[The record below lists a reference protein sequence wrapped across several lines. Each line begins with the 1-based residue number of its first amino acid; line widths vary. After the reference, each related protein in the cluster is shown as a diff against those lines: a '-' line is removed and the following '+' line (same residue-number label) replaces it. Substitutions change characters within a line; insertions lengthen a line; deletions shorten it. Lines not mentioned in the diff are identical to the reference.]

1 MIKPPKTTRDGIST
15 RELAKLANVNQSTVS
30 RSLNGDPRIH
40 PDRAREIRK
49 LAQKYGYRPKPLRS
63 KKTNAIGLLMPSTD
77 ANQPDHP
84 FVNRVLL
91 LVEQSLAQRGM
102 HIHVAFTP
110 RTSENGDDAP
120 VNLPGMILENRVDG
134 ILLAGHPDQA
144 IVPRIRK
151 YDLPIVGI
159 NDSADRLGVPT
170 IRLDARQAVIDVI
183 TRLHEL
189 GHRRIALATHMI
201 QYTTNRMRHDAYQ
214 TAMRQLN
221 LNVDEQLILGDLPF
235 GLEGG
240 AKAVNQLM
248 SLDQPPTAML
258 MGNDWMAMG
267 AMQALTQRG
276 LSVPQD
282 VSIVGHDDLWFCS
295 DPTLKLSSIQRDE
308 SELVTQAIEM
318 LIQQIQ
324 DDHQST
330 DTQPEERFV
339 PAQVIWRDSVA
350 QAKTL
355 SLKEKQ

>member
-1 MIKPPKTTRDGIST
+1 MHHSQPSMNKPPKTTRDSIST

-77 ANQPDHP
+77 THQPDHP
-84 FVNRVLL
+84 FINRVLL
-91 LVEQSLAQRGM
+91 LVEQALAQRGM

-110 RTSENGDDAP
+110 RNSENSDAAT

-134 ILLAGHPDQA
+134 ILLAGHPDPA
-144 IVPRIRK
+144 IVTRIQQ
-151 YDLPIVGI
+151 YNLPIVGI
-159 NDSADRLGVPT
+159 NDSSDRLGIPT

-189 GHRRIALATHMI
+189 GHRRIALATHLI

-214 TAMRQLN
+214 TAMTQLN
-221 LNVDEQLILGDLPF
+221 LKVDDQLILSDMPF

-240 AKAVNQLM
+240 AKAVDQLM
-248 SLDQPPTAML
+248 SLAKPPTAML

-282 VSIVGHDDLWFCS
+282 VSLVGHDDLWFCS
-295 DPTLKLSSIQRDE
+295 DPTLNLSSIHRDE

-318 LIQQIQ
+318 LIHQIE
-324 DDHQST
+324 DDDNAT
-330 DTQPEERFV
+330 DHPPQERYV

-350 QAKTL
+350 KAKH
-355 SLKEKQ
+355 